1 MHPHKLFAYI
11 IAAPEI
17 NGDSSLISRP
27 VRGDLIAQYLGQECR
42 TLETHVTNS
51 SVQCESINHG
61 FYGLVEGLVLGRS
74 FVRFRPSYVG
84 SSRQRRFA
92 V

>member
-27 VRGDLIAQYLGQECR
+27 VRGDLIAQYLG
-42 TLETHVTNS
+42 
-51 SVQCESINHG
+51 
-61 FYGLVEGLVLGRS
+61 
-74 FVRFRPSYVG
+74 
-84 SSRQRRFA
+84 
-92 V
+92 